1 MNENLEKKLIEENK
15 EFFSE
20 ELETR
25 ISCGD
30 GWYKVINEALQKIR
44 NLSKDIIVLRIK
56 EKQGALR
63 IYIKNLDPKNEKYG
77 DILDI
82 IDIAEIKSKTICE
95 YCGSHAN
102 FISYHGLLKT
112 ICASCLQKM
121 EAA

>member
-1 MNENLEKKLIEENK
+1 MNENLERKLIEENK

-30 GWYKVINEALQKIR
+30 GWFKVINNALQKIR
-44 NLSKDIIVLRIK
+44 NLSKDITVLRIK

-95 YCGSHAN
+95 YCGAPAN

-112 ICASCLQKM
+112 ICDTCLQKM
-121 EAA
+121 EAK